1 MIRNT
6 GLPNGGFRL
15 FVAAPPAIPVASHLP
30 VAGALASG
38 RARVDWAHS
47 GTPMSEEET

>member
-15 FVAAPPAIPVASHLP
+15 FVAAPL
-30 VAGALASG
+30 ALA
-38 RARVDWAHS
+38 RPFPAWARSPVGAPALI
-47 GTPMSEEET
+47 GPVQTPTSEETT